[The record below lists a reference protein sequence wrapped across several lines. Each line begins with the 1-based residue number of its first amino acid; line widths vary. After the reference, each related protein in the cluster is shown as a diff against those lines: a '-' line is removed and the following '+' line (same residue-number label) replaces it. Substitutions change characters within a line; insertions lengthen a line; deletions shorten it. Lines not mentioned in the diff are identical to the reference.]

1 MNFGGSLLRQLP
13 PSRGSWEADREVS
26 VTLFHDGCSHNTSC
40 AGSPSHASP
49 FIQVVVL
56 IGSHVD
62 GGSGVNVGFLSK
74 RKTFRWKEV
83 CDYFRNGRDFWPGLF
98 SVDLV

>member
-1 MNFGGSLLRQLP
+1 MHFGGSLLRQLP
-13 PSRGSWEADREVS
+13 PSRGSWEAEREVS
-26 VTLFHDGCSHNTSC
+26 MTLFHDGCSPNTSR
-40 AGSPSHASP
+40 AGNPSHGSL

-56 IGSHVD
+56 IGSHVEVA
-62 GGSGVNVGFLSK
+62 SGVNVGFLSK
-74 RKTFRWKEV
+74 RKTFEKEV